1 MNTTTTTTTI
11 TAEQPYHHLTP
22 KNHPPPEAPI
32 YSQKTLLRLLNTKCT
47 TSLQH
52 LKQTHALILR
62 TGHFQDHYVSGSLAN
77 SYANPDFETLD
88 FSVRVFDQV
97 RNPNVFVW
105 NSLVRGFLDNNQPL
119 NALSFYSTKMVGS
132 RSKPNKYTYP
142 PLLKACA
149 VLGAVEE
156 GVQVHAH
163 VVKYGLSGGRHVR
176 SAGVHMYV
184 SFGRVLDARNVL
196 VGGPEPDAVCWNAMI
211 DGYFKGGNVEEAK
224 RVFENMKEK
233 NIGTWNAMVSGFA
246 SCGMIEEAVESFNR
260 MPEKND
266 LSWSAIIDGYNRGG
280 YYKESL
286 AIFKEMQREKLK
298 PSKFVLSSVLAAC
311 ANLGALDQGRWI
323 HRYIESESVP
333 QGAILGTS
341 LINMYAQCG
350 LIDLAREFFDNMKQK
365 EVFTWN
371 AMIGGLAV
379 NGRAEDAIQ
388 LFFQMQQEKMKPDDI
403 TFAAILNACAHGG
416 LVDKGLDFLRSMK
429 EDYGVEPKVE
439 HYGCVVDLL
448 GRVGLLKEAEEVI
461 NSMPIEPNAAVW
473 GALLGACGKHGNVE
487 LGERVGKILLE
498 LEPRNSGRYALLSN
512 IYAKAGRWEDV
523 ENLRK
528 LMKERGVKTITGKS
542 AIDVDGTVH
551 EFKMGDG
558 SHPQMQAR
566 IKLSID
572 IAENFLFLN
581 RLKLNTSAIR
591 KFTISIDRQQESL

>member
-1 MNTTTTTTTI
+1 MNTTTTI

-22 KNHPPPEAPI
+22 KNHPPPETPT

-119 NALSFYSTKMVGS
+119 NALSFYTTKMVGS

-184 SFGRVLDARNVL
+184 SFGRVLDAQNVL
-196 VGGPEPDAVCWNAMI
+196 VGGPEPDVVCWNVMI
-211 DGYFKGGNVEEAK
+211 DGYFKCGNVEEAK
-224 RVFENMKEK
+224 RVFEDMKEK

-266 LSWSAIIDGYNRGG
+266 LSWSAMIDGYNRGG

-350 LIDLAREFFDNMKQK
+350 LIDLAQEFFDNMKQK

-388 LFFQMQQEKMKPDDI
+388 LFFQMQREKMKPDDI

-416 LVDKGLDFLRSMK
+416 LVDKGLDFLHSMK
-429 EDYGVEPKVE
+429 RDYGVEPKVE

-448 GRVGLLKEAEEVI
+448 GRVGLLKESEEVI

-512 IYAKAGRWEDV
+512 IYAKAGRWKDV

-528 LMKERGVKTITGKS
+528 LMKERGVKTNTGKS
-542 AIDVDGTVH
+542 LIDVDGTVH

-572 IAENFLFLN
+572 IAEKFLFLN

-591 KFTISIDRQQESL
+591 KFTISID

>member
-1 MNTTTTTTTI
+1 MNTTTTI

-62 TGHFQDHYVSGSLAN
+62 TGHFQDHYVSGSLAY
-77 SYANPDFETLD
+77 SYANPDLETLD

-142 PLLKACA
+142 LLLKACA

-184 SFGRVLDARNVL
+184 SFGRVLDAQNVL
-196 VGGPEPDAVCWNAMI
+196 VGGPEPDVVCWNAMI
-211 DGYFKGGNVEEAK
+211 DGFFKCGNVEEAK
-224 RVFENMKEK
+224 RVFDDMKEK
-233 NIGTWNAMVSGFA
+233 NIGTWNTMVSGFA
-246 SCGMIEEAVESFNR
+246 SCGMIVEAAESFNR

-266 LSWSAIIDGYNRGG
+266 LSWSAMIDGYNRGG

-379 NGRAEDAIQ
+379 NGCAEDAIQ
-388 LFFQMQQEKMKPDDI
+388 LFFQMQREKTKPDDI

-416 LVDKGLDFLRSMK
+416 LVDKGLDFLHSMK
-429 EDYGVEPKVE
+429 RDYGVEPKVE

-448 GRVGLLKEAEEVI
+448 GRVGLLKESEEII

-512 IYAKAGRWEDV
+512 IYAKAGRWKDV

-528 LMKERGVKTITGKS
+528 LMKERGVKTNTGKS
-542 AIDVDGTVH
+542 LIDVDGTVH

-572 IAENFLFLN
+572 IAKHFLFLN

-591 KFTISIDRQQESL
+591 KFTIFDR